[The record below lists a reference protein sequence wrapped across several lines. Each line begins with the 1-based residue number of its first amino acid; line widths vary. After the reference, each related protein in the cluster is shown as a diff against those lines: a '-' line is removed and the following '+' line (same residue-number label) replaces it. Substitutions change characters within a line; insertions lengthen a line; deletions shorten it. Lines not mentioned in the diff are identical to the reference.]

1 MISYSKTLKQKARRL
16 RKTGL
21 SYGEIGKRLNLAKS
35 TIKLWCDDVELN
47 EEQKKKLYTKQI
59 KQLMTGPNSSK
70 ERRQKEI
77 DKVLEDAEKEIKLPI
92 NQEAYRLMGAALYWG
107 EGSKT
112 IDFNITNSDPLLVSF
127 MVHWMQDILNIN
139 PKNLKAHLNIYPQQ
153 NESEI
158 KQFWSKITGIP
169 IKNFGKSFIKPLST
183 GYKKNNLYHGTIKV
197 RCKNGSD
204 IRHRVSGWI
213 NTVLQDEKIKINKK
227 VVWNN

>member
-1 MISYSKTLKQKARRL
+1 
-16 RKTGL
+16 
-21 SYGEIGKRLNLAKS
+21 
-35 TIKLWCDDVELN
+35 
-47 EEQKKKLYTKQI
+47 
-59 KQLMTGPNSSK
+59 MTGPNSSK